1 MKYKRSRFL
10 VALAGCLIISWQV
23 QADNYRHGNP
33 MGASESNWVT
43 GGEDLANTRNN
54 GKVRLQPEDVEKIMQ
69 AWSYK
74 FRGDPWTQ
82 PTVAWGK
89 VFMGDNKGWIYALD
103 ATTGELVWEKEL
115 KSYWDKPG
123 KGNPTHDSNDIN
135 DPHNLFPNPK
145 PDIAATRSA
154 LAARYSKVHGRTLIF
169 GDQAGNPTIANA
181 DGTTVPFNGANIY
194 LVDAD
199 NGRLLRMTKVAQN
212 DELSKNADGLFPAQ
226 LDVPADFTVL
236 TGAMAVAGNTIVTG
250 VAGLAEAN
258 PGCRPATD
266 GGCTLRGRVMAFNAD
281 TLKLKWQTYTTP
293 EVAGYTG
300 ASVWQ
305 STPAIDRKRGLVFVG
320 TGDNYT
326 TPYDTCYIEEVD
338 KSSGDPY
345 IIGEEFVKTCINGDP
360 ERESEWARNYVDSI
374 LALDLRTGEIEWSHR
389 TLMYDTWN
397 LACLGGPGVN
407 LPDGTPVNWV
417 DHCGPDMDFS
427 HHPML
432 CKSNYGP
439 RSVLVVGQKTGQ
451 MRGLNPNNGDV
462 IWNTDGNLLDEFEAG
477 LVGGFQWGAACTG
490 KSIVGLAANSYGQDH
505 TVASGDEITTG
516 GSIVV
521 FDATSGQVKSETLP
535 TTLDVVHPGLQSTAA
550 TIRGLG
556 PIAEGGP
563 PATIGAASCA
573 GRICGWGTSG
583 VHGSLLLTDTRT
595 GETLW
600 QRETANGSVL
610 WGGAFVE
617 LPKQGKWWFVGA
629 GYASFDTGVGS
640 DGVHPNFWGYSFNP
654 ELLDDKKGKKGHK
667 KGHHKKDKRW

>member
-1 MKYKRSRFL
+1 MKFASRNSIFAL
-10 VALAGCLIISWQV
+10 LAGAFLSLPAI
-23 QADNYRHGNP
+23 ADNYGYSP
-33 MGASESNWVT
+33 MGPPESNWAT
-43 GGEDLANTRNN
+43 GGEDRANTRNN
-54 GKVRLQPEDVEKIMQ
+54 GKVRLAPEDVEKIMQ
-69 AWSYK
+69 KWSYK

-103 ATTGELVWEKEL
+103 AKSGKLIWEKEL
-115 KSYWDKPG
+115 KSYWDRPG
-123 KGNPTHDSNDIN
+123 RRNPTNDAN
-135 DPHNLFPNPK
+135 DPNDPDNLFPNPK

-154 LAARYSKVHGRTLIF
+154 LAARYSRVHGRTLIF
-169 GDQAGNPTIANA
+169 GDQAGNPTLVNE

-212 DELSKNADGLFPAQ
+212 DEPARNGDGLFPAQ
-226 LDVPADFTVL
+226 LATPADFTVL
-236 TGAMAVAGNTIVTG
+236 TGAMALAGNTVITG

-266 GGCTLRGRVMAFNAD
+266 GGCTLRGRVLAFNAD
-281 TLKLKWQTYTTP
+281 TLKLKWETYTTP
-293 EVAGYTG
+293 AVKGFTG

-305 STPAIDRKRGLVFVG
+305 STPAVDMRRGLVYVG

-338 KSSGDPY
+338 KSSGDFY
-345 IIGEEFVKTCINGDP
+345 TIGEEFVKTCIKP
-360 ERESEWARNYVDSI
+360 YKERRKQWRRNFVDSI
-374 LALDLRTGEIEWSHR
+374 LAINLKNGKIKWSHR
-389 TLMYDTWN
+389 TLLYDTWN
-397 LACLGGPGVN
+397 LACLGGGT

-432 CKSNYGP
+432 CRSNYGP

-451 MRGLNPNNGDV
+451 MRGLNPRNGKLIWETDNNFLSD
-462 IWNTDGNLLDEFEAG
+462 FAPG

-490 KSIVGLAANSYGQDH
+490 NSIVGLAANSYGQDH
-505 TVASGDEITTG
+505 TIADGSETTTG
-516 GSIVV
+516 GSMVV
-521 FDATSGQVKSETLP
+521 FDSTTGNVKSETLP
-535 TTLDVVHPGLQSTAA
+535 KTRDEVHPGLQSVAA

-583 VHGSLLLTDTRT
+583 KHGSLLLTDTRT

-600 QRETANGSVL
+600 SKATANGSVL

-617 LPKQGKWWFVGA
+617 LPKHGKWWFVGA

-640 DGVHPNFWGYSFNP
+640 DGVHPNFWAYSFNP
-654 ELLDDKKGKKGHK
+654 ELLEDKGG
-667 KGHHKKDKRW
+667 